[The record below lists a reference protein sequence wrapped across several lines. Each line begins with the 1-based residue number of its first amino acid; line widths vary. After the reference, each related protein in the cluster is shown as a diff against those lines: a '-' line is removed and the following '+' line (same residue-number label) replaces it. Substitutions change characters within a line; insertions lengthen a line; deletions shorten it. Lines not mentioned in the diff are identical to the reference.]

1 MLYALLVITN
11 FMLTVCMCVFL
22 NMVRQRNKVIESM
35 LESMHKDN
43 VRIIRPPNSSK
54 HPYDYEMEENF
65 QRIIDDFES

>member
-22 NMVRQRNKVIESM
+22 NMVRHRNKVIESM
-35 LESMHKDN
+35 LESTYKDN
-43 VRIIRPPNSSK
+43 IKIVRPPNSYK

-65 QRIIDDFES
+65 QKIIDDFES

>member
-1 MLYALLVITN
+1 MLYAILVITN

-43 VRIIRPPNSSK
+43 VKIVRPPNNSK